1 MADMPDR
8 TGPVD
13 PPGPLARLL
22 HEALTR
28 LPADRA
34 SAGLLLAVS
43 GGPDSLALLLA
54 AAELRAAGRLAQVHV
69 ATVDHAL
76 RPESAAEAI
85 EVACISNALGLSH
98 TVLKWRRDG
107 PLAGNLPAEARAAR
121 YALLAREAR
130 RVGAGALL
138 TAHHLDDQTETH
150 LLAKA
155 RGAAGAAGAAL
166 AAMRPWRDLEPG
178 LVLVRPFLSVRKAAL
193 VEAVRGQGIAAVDD
207 PSNRDLRFARAR
219 LRAELS
225 CQPDQAQ
232 LLQALD
238 DAQAQRACE
247 DAALAERIER
257 LTRVGHLSI
266 SPLGEFELGRSEPV
280 DVSILSRAVTAVG
293 GGAYPSPRGALE
305 SLVHRVRNESDGT
318 ATLGGAQVTWSK
330 TSLHLRRE
338 YGRNGPP
345 DLVWPAGASQA
356 CFDARFDVEAGAE
369 PIARLVPYGRWGRG
383 PLGHRTLPIGVNE
396 AGAIVAA
403 HPALR
408 WKQGETPPALAVCS
422 RVGWRLCAD
431 LAIEAR
437 SVLTGR
443 PQNAANRGEPVGK
456 GVADTYIRGQ
466 VEAACVARREV
477 ARAHFQDG

>member
-1 MADMPDR
+1 MDETPDR

-13 PPGPLARLL
+13 PPGPSARLL

-54 AAELRAAGRLAQVHV
+54 AAELHAAGRLAQVHV

-76 RPESAAEAI
+76 RPESAAEAA
-85 EVACISNALGLSH
+85 EVARMSDALGLSH
-98 TVLKWRRDG
+98 TVLTWHRDS

-138 TAHHLDDQTETH
+138 TAHHLDDQIETH

-155 RGAAGAAGAAL
+155 RGAAGPAL

-193 VEAVRGQGIAAVDD
+193 VEAVSGQGIAAVDD

-219 LRAELS
+219 LREELS
-225 CQPDQAQ
+225 SHADQTH
-232 LLQALD
+232 LLQALE
-238 DAQAQRACE
+238 DAEAQRALE

-257 LTRVGHLSI
+257 LALAGHLSV
-266 SPLGEFELGRSEPV
+266 STLGEVELSRSEPI
-280 DVSILSRAVTAVG
+280 DVSLLSRAVTATG
-293 GGAYPSPRGALE
+293 GGAYPPARGALE
-305 SLVHRVRNESDGT
+305 SLAHRVRNESDGT

-338 YGRNGPP
+338 YGRSGPP
-345 DLVWPAGASQA
+345 DLVWPTWASQA

-369 PIARLVPYGRWGRG
+369 PIARLVAYGRWGRG
-383 PLGHRTLPIGVNE
+383 PLRHRTLPVGVNE
-396 AGAIVAA
+396 AGALVAA

-408 WKQGETPPALAVCS
+408 WKPGETPSPLAVCS

-431 LAIEAR
+431 LATEAR
-437 SVLTGR
+437 TVLTGR